1 MCYTYNEKKIWR
13 GIMVS
18 DEFKKMIR
26 EESIFKIERRIPHLR
41 SKMKAYENLVKAMS
55 RFDADDK
62 AEKEAFEEA
71 CDLYKE
77 YKEKLHYCIRV
88 VKLRRNKEKREQGDS
103 LGK

>member
-1 MCYTYNEKKIWR
+1 
-13 GIMVS
+13 MVS
-18 DEFKKMIR
+18 NEFKKMIK

-71 CDLYKE
+71 YGLYKE

-88 VKLRRNKEKREQGDS
+88 VKLRRIKEKEEQVDS
-103 LGK
+103 VLERQM